1 MSDLVDLAQF
11 TRAGWRMAILVP
23 FWTAQTAMLLGLMGI
38 FSYRLA
44 ETTEHW
50 DEMREAGDNPRVELV

>member
-1 MSDLVDLAQF
+1 MADDIDMAQF
-11 TRAGWRMAILVP
+11 NRARWRMAMLIPL
-23 FWTAQTAMLLGLMGI
+23 WTAQIAMLLGLMGI

-50 DEMREAGDNPRVELV
+50 DEMRAAGDTPRVELG